1 MGLYRFY
8 GDLLIFWILGFCL
21 LYAGNPFM
29 QLAVNYEPN
38 IPEMCVG

>member
-21 LYAGNPFM
+21 RYAGNPFM